1 MFCRPLDNHS
11 VRVGVDGA
19 VRCFLCTAACVPEAH
34 TPQGRGAV
42 CAERLYTGMHRR
54 SHAAL
59 PCRWEESPSR
69 DMHSPSPGSHEAM
82 AQAKWAV
89 KAALRAGS
97 TTTVANAYHSLCM
110 VHTRLMHTA
119 C

>member
-1 MFCRPLDNHS
+1 MQRCC
-11 VRVGVDGA
+11 VDGKNHPA
-19 VRCFLCTAACVPEAH
+19 VTCT
-34 TPQGRGAV
+34 
-42 CAERLYTGMHRR
+42 
-54 SHAAL
+54 
-59 PCRWEESPSR
+59 
-69 DMHSPSPGSHEAM
+69 EAM